1 MYQMLSMSFQTGM
14 LDHTVSPPVKRR
26 IVYQSSVRNGIPQI
40 FLSEPPMTTLIN
52 CVVYHP
58 RVALPVAYLAEI
70 LFAADHDAVR
80 AIVLLTLRLG
90 RVALRVHGRRYFRP
104 A

>member
-1 MYQMLSMSFQTGM
+1 MYQMPPRSFQ
-14 LDHTVSPPVKRR
+14 
-26 IVYQSSVRNGIPQI
+26 IVYRSSVRNDIPQI
-40 FLSEPPMTTLIN
+40 FLSELPMTTLIN

-70 LFAADHDAVR
+70 LFAADHDAAR